1 MNIIVLIKQVPDTT
15 EVKVDKKTGNL
26 IREGIPAIINPY
38 DVHALE
44 EGLRLKE
51 KFGGSVTAVSMGPSQ
66 AIDAMQEAVSMGTD
80 TCILL
85 TDEAFAGADTLATAY
100 TLGKC
105 IEKIGKFDII
115 ICGYQAIDGDT
126 AQVGPQVAE
135 YLDIPQVTCVRNIKV
150 NGEKLVAERVI
161 EDGYEK
167 IECSLPALITVVKEI
182 NKPRYPT
189 IDKITYACG
198 KEADIK
204 IWNAGDIGALADKT
218 GLRGSPTNVK
228 QVFTPEQK
236 KKCEM
241 LTGTHDSM
249 ARQLLER
256 LRGKKLIDL

>member
-15 EVKVDKKTGNL
+15 DVKVDKKTGNL
-26 IREGIPAIINPY
+26 IREGIPTIINPY
-38 DVHALE
+38 DLHALE

-51 KFGGSVTAVSMGPSQ
+51 KFGGSVTAVSMGPPQ
-66 AIDAMQEAVSMGTD
+66 TIDALQEAVSMGID

-105 IEKIGKFDII
+105 IEKLGKFDII

-135 YLDIPQVTCVRNIKV
+135 YLALPQITCARNIKV
-150 NGEKLVAERVI
+150 NGKKLVAERVI
-161 EDGYEK
+161 EDGYEI
-167 IECSLPALITVVKEI
+167 IECGLPALLTVVKEI
-182 NKPRYPT
+182 NKPRYPA
-189 IDKITYACG
+189 INKITYACG

-228 QVFTPEQK
+228 QVFTPEHK
-236 KKCEM
+236 RKGEF
-241 LTGTHDSM
+241 LSGTPDSI
-249 ARQLLER
+249 ARQLLDR
-256 LRGKKLIDL
+256 LRGKKII